1 VDPAELEKQVGEL
14 EVAVDRL
21 RALYDQYFMGIE
33 KLEPSVPHKE
43 VERRIYVLRK
53 EQIRNTA
60 QRFRFQMVL
69 QRYNTLQTH
78 WQRVCREIERGTFKR
93 HVVRAEQRFARRSNP
108 PPPESDV
115 LFDIE
120 LPSDAAVGRLAASL
134 EVLDS
139 DLAAEFAPAPVRP
152 LSPSAASPAR
162 AIHPARPT
170 VSAPPIP
177 PAVVRAPL
185 QATPTVRPVVAV
197 PPPTSGVG
205 LSQRP
210 AKKPSAPS
218 IAPRARTDSSS
229 SRTDA
234 LADAR
239 SAQVPASPSR
249 RPGGPPDLTEQRL
262 REIYAQLV
270 ESRRKQRESTAHI
283 TFDSVA
289 RTVRESGAKLRQ
301 QFGRTVDFEVVVKD
315 GRTVLRP
322 VVK

>member
-1 VDPAELEKQVGEL
+1 MDPTELEKLVGEL

-43 VERRIYVLRK
+43 VDRRVYTLRK

-93 HVVRAEQRFARRSNP
+93 HVVRAEQRFARRSTS

-120 LPSDAAVGRLAASL
+120 VPSAPALGRLASSL

-139 DLAAEFAPAPVRP
+139 DLAAEFAPAPARP
-152 LSPSAASPAR
+152 PSPSAASPAR
-162 AIHPARPT
+162 ALHPARPAAT
-170 VSAPPIP
+170 D
-177 PAVVRAPL
+177 PL
-185 QATPTVRPVVAV
+185 VPPVVARATVQPESTGRPVATV
-197 PPPTSGVG
+197 PSRLPGASLRPVTQPSSLSMAPRPPVGSSGAARTGTVARVP
-205 LSQRP
+205 SMP
-210 AKKPSAPS
+210 AAPS
-218 IAPRARTDSSS
+218 QAPGVA
-229 SRTDA
+229 
-234 LADAR
+234 
-239 SAQVPASPSR
+239 
-249 RPGGPPDLTEQRL
+249 PDLTDQRL

-270 ESRRKQRESTAHI
+270 DSRRRQRESTANI
-283 TFDSVA
+283 TFESMA
-289 RTVRESGAKLRQ
+289 RAVRESGAKLRQ
-301 QFGRTVDFEVVVKD
+301 QFRRSVDFEVVVKD

-322 VVK
+322 VLK